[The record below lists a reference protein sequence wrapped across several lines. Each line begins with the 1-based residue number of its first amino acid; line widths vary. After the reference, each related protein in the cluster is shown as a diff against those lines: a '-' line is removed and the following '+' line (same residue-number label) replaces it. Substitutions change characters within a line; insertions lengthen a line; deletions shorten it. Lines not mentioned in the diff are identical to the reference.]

1 MFRVDDESAVD
12 GGSEP
17 GAVRVPPQRAFLLLD
32 REPVLVAAAG
42 PDGAL
47 RHELGAVSP
56 RRPQLPNA
64 VPANNTA
71 TRPSDLS

>member
-1 MFRVDDESAVD
+1 MLRVDDESAVD

-32 REPVLVAAAG
+32 GEPVRVAAAG
-42 PDGAL
+42 HDGAL
-47 RHELGAVSP
+47 RHVLGAVSP

-64 VPANNTA
+64 VPAKNTA
-71 TRPSDLS
+71 TRPSALS